1 MGSLRTVNWGLTYR
15 KSADG
20 QETNKLNASVDHAG
34 ADGRWSVSGW
44 CVMINDAMMSWA
56 SQRQPVT
63 IVTNNDKQDRV
74 RVVLSVSMHCEMRV
88 CAQVMEQ
95 IGNIYH

>member
-1 MGSLRTVNWGLTYR
+1 
-15 KSADG
+15 
-20 QETNKLNASVDHAG
+20 
-34 ADGRWSVSGW
+34 
-44 CVMINDAMMSWA
+44 MINDAMMSWA